1 MARFGFFG
9 EALPDIDL
17 EELKGRLIVLEGTDG
32 VGRSTHIGLLKQW
45 LENNGHA
52 VLDTGMTR
60 SALAGKRLK
69 QAKEGHTLGGIT
81 MSLFYATDFADRLEN
96 EIIPALRAGFIVLT
110 DRYIYS
116 LMARAVVRGADPE
129 WLREVYGFA
138 LKPDA
143 IFYLRVKIDDLVTRV
158 LQSTGFDYW
167 ESGMD
172 LHMGEDMYESFVR
185 YQKWLLAE
193 FDKMVENYGFQIV
206 DASGTIEEVFEDLRA
221 RVERVGG
228 AKTAIILEFL
238 LGYSWTTPDFGLPH
252 ASRVFSALFRMEL
265 TAMSF
270 LCRSRSISASKARR
284 SPDGRRENPACR

>member
-1 MARFGFFG
+1 MGRFSFFG
-9 EALPDIDL
+9 DGLPEVDL
-17 EELKGRLIVLEGTDG
+17 EELKGKLIVLEGTDG

-45 LENNGHA
+45 LENHGHA

-69 QAKEGHTLGGIT
+69 QAKEGHILGGIT

-116 LMARAVVRGADPE
+116 LMARAIVRGADPE

-143 IFYLRVKIDDLVTRV
+143 IFYLRLKIDDLITRV
-158 LQSTGFDYW
+158 IQSTGFDYW

-172 LHMGEDMYESFVR
+172 MHMGEDMYESFVR

-193 FDKMVENYGFQIV
+193 FDKMVDVHGFDVV
-206 DASGTIEEVFEDLRA
+206 DASGSVEDVFEDLRD
-221 RVERVGG
+221 RVMSVVERNGDET
-228 AKTAIILEFL
+228 KL
-238 LGYSWTTPDFGLPH
+238 
-252 ASRVFSALFRMEL
+252 RSA
-265 TAMSF
+265 
-270 LCRSRSISASKARR
+270 
-284 SPDGRRENPACR
+284 

>member
-1 MARFGFFG
+1 MARFSFFG
-9 EALPDIDL
+9 EGLPEIEL
-17 EELKGRLIVLEGTDG
+17 EELKGKLIVLEGTDG
-32 VGRSTHIGLLKQW
+32 VGRSTQIGLLKLW
-45 LENNGHA
+45 LENHGHA

-116 LMARAVVRGADPE
+116 LMARAIVRGADPE

-138 LKPDA
+138 LQPDA
-143 IFYLRVKIDDLVTRV
+143 IFYLRLGIDDLVTRV
-158 LQSTGFDYW
+158 LQSNGFDYW

-193 FDKMVENYGFQIV
+193 FDKMVETYGFNVV
-206 DASGTIEEVFEDLRA
+206 DAAGSIEDVFENLRDRVDAVVA
-221 RVERVGG
+221 RN
-228 AKTAIILEFL
+228 
-238 LGYSWTTPDFGLPH
+238 
-252 ASRVFSALFRMEL
+252 
-265 TAMSF
+265 
-270 LCRSRSISASKARR
+270 
-284 SPDGRRENPACR
+284 GR

>member
-1 MARFGFFG
+1 MARFDFFG
-9 EALPDIDL
+9 ERLPDIDL
-17 EELKGRLIVLEGTDG
+17 DELKGKLIVLEGTDG
-32 VGRSTHIGLLKQW
+32 VGRSTHIGLLKEW
-45 LENNGHA
+45 LENHGHA

-81 MSLFYATDFADRLEN
+81 MSLFYATDFADRLES

-116 LMARAVVRGADPE
+116 LMARAIVRGADPE

-143 IFYLRVKIDDLVTRV
+143 IFYLRLNIDDLVTRV

-172 LHMGEDMYESFVR
+172 MHMGEDMYESFVR
-185 YQKWLLAE
+185 YQKFLLAE
-193 FDKMVENYGFQIV
+193 FDKMVETFGFTVI
-206 DASGTIEEVFEDLRA
+206 DASGTVEEVFENLRE
-221 RVERVGG
+221 RVEQVAQRN
-228 AKTAIILEFL
+228 
-238 LGYSWTTPDFGLPH
+238 GY
-252 ASRVFSALFRMEL
+252 
-265 TAMSF
+265 
-270 LCRSRSISASKARR
+270 
-284 SPDGRRENPACR
+284 

>member
-1 MARFGFFG
+1 MAGFKFFG
-9 EALPDIDL
+9 EGLPDIDL
-17 EELKGRLIVLEGTDG
+17 AELKGKLIVLEGTDG
-32 VGRSTHIGLLKQW
+32 VGRSTHISLLKQW
-45 LENNGHA
+45 LENHGHA

-69 QAKEGHTLGGIT
+69 RAKEGHTLGGIT

-116 LMARAVVRGADPE
+116 LMARAIVRGADPE

-138 LKPDA
+138 LRPDA

-172 LHMGEDMYESFVR
+172 MHMGEDMYESFVR

-193 FDKMVENYGFQIV
+193 FDKMVETHGFEIV
-206 DASGTIEEVFEDLRA
+206 DASGSIEEVFENLRD
-221 RVERVGG
+221 RVDRVVERN
-228 AKTAIILEFL
+228 
-238 LGYSWTTPDFGLPH
+238 GY
-252 ASRVFSALFRMEL
+252 
-265 TAMSF
+265 
-270 LCRSRSISASKARR
+270 
-284 SPDGRRENPACR
+284 

>member
-1 MARFGFFG
+1 MARFNFFG
-9 EALPDIDL
+9 EGLPGIDL
-17 EELKGRLIVLEGTDG
+17 SELKGRLIVLEGTDG

-69 QAKEGHTLGGIT
+69 QAKEGNTLGGIT

-116 LMARAVVRGADPE
+116 LRARAIVRGSDPE

-138 LKPDA
+138 LQPDA
-143 IFYLRVKIDDLVTRV
+143 ILYLRVNIDDLITRV

-172 LHMGEDMYESFVR
+172 LHMGEDMYDSFVR
-185 YQKWLLAE
+185 YQTWLLAE
-193 FDKMVENYGFQIV
+193 FDKMVDGYGFQVI
-206 DASGTIEEVFEDLRA
+206 DAGRGIEEVFEDLRT
-221 RVERVGG
+221 RVSSLVERNG
-228 AKTAIILEFL
+228 
-238 LGYSWTTPDFGLPH
+238 H
-252 ASRVFSALFRMEL
+252 
-265 TAMSF
+265 
-270 LCRSRSISASKARR
+270 
-284 SPDGRRENPACR
+284 

>member
-172 LHMGEDMYESFVR
+172 LHMGDDMYESFVS

-193 FDKMVENYGFQIV
+193 FDKMVENYGFQVV
-206 DASGTIEEVFEDLRA
+206 DASGTIEEVFEDLRS
-221 RVERVGG
+221 RVERAV
-228 AKTAIILEFL
+228 AKNGRHVCLSLSFHFGKQSTRGLRMVDEEIGPADKLRDKLQQDMAVMPVAQLILQQL
-238 LGYSWTTPDFGLPH
+238 
-252 ASRVFSALFRMEL
+252 
-265 TAMSF
+265 
-270 LCRSRSISASKARR
+270 
-284 SPDGRRENPACR
+284 

>member
-1 MARFGFFG
+1 MARFSYFG
-9 EALPDIDL
+9 EGLPEIDL
-17 EELKGRLIVLEGTDG
+17 DELKGTLIVLEGTDG

-45 LENNGHA
+45 LENHGHA

-81 MSLFYATDFADRLEN
+81 MSLFYATDFADRLES
-96 EIIPALRAGFIVLT
+96 EIIPALRAGFVVLT

-116 LMARAVVRGADPE
+116 LMARATVRGADPD

-143 IFYLRVKIDDLVTRV
+143 IFYLRLNIDDLVTRV

-172 LHMGEDMYESFVR
+172 LHMGEDMYDSFVR
-185 YQKWLLAE
+185 YQNLLLAE
-193 FDKMVENYGFQIV
+193 FDKMVETYGFGVV
-206 DASGTIEEVFEDLRA
+206 DASGSVEDVFENMRA
-221 RVERVGG
+221 RVEKV
-228 AKTAIILEFL
+228 T
-238 LGYSWTTPDFGLPH
+238 
-252 ASRVFSALFRMEL
+252 
-265 TAMSF
+265 
-270 LCRSRSISASKARR
+270 RR
-284 SPDGRRENPACR
+284 NGS

>member
-1 MARFGFFG
+1 MARFEFFG
-9 EALPDIDL
+9 EGLPDIDL
-17 EELKGRLIVLEGTDG
+17 AELKGKLIVLEGTDG

-45 LENNGHA
+45 LENLGHA

-96 EIIPALRAGFIVLT
+96 EIIPALRAGFVVLT

-116 LMARAVVRGADPE
+116 LMARAIVRGASPE
-129 WLREVYGFA
+129 WLHEVYGFA
-138 LKPDA
+138 LRPDA
-143 IFYLRVKIDDLVTRV
+143 IFYLRVNIGDLVTRV

-172 LHMGEDMYESFVR
+172 MHMGEDLYESFVR

-193 FDKMVENYGFQIV
+193 FDKMVETHGFQII
-206 DASGTIEEVFEDLRA
+206 DASGSIEEVFENLRDRVDRVVA
-221 RVERVGG
+221 RNGYRV
-228 AKTAIILEFL
+228 
-238 LGYSWTTPDFGLPH
+238 
-252 ASRVFSALFRMEL
+252 
-265 TAMSF
+265 
-270 LCRSRSISASKARR
+270 
-284 SPDGRRENPACR
+284 

>member
-1 MARFGFFG
+1 
-9 EALPDIDL
+9 
-17 EELKGRLIVLEGTDG
+17 
-32 VGRSTHIGLLKQW
+32 
-45 LENNGHA
+45 
-52 VLDTGMTR
+52 MTR

-81 MSLFYATDFADRLEN
+81 MSLFYATDLADRLEN

-116 LMARAVVRGADPE
+116 LIARAVVRGADPE

-143 IFYLRVKIDDLVTRV
+143 IFYLRVGIDDLVTRV
-158 LQSTGFDYW
+158 LQSTGFEYW

-193 FDKMVENYGFQIV
+193 FDKMVEVYGFQPI
-206 DASGTIEEVFEDLRA
+206 DASGSVEEVFNVLRDRVDAVVA
-221 RVERVGG
+221 RNG
-228 AKTAIILEFL
+228 
-238 LGYSWTTPDFGLPH
+238 D
-252 ASRVFSALFRMEL
+252 
-265 TAMSF
+265 
-270 LCRSRSISASKARR
+270 
-284 SPDGRRENPACR
+284 

>member
-1 MARFGFFG
+1 MAGFSFFG
-9 EALPDIDL
+9 EGLPGIDL
-17 EELKGRLIVLEGTDG
+17 SELKGKLIVLEGTDG

-45 LENNGHA
+45 LENHGHA

-96 EIIPALRAGFIVLT
+96 EIIPALRAGFVVLT

-116 LMARAVVRGADPE
+116 LMARAIVRGSDPE

-138 LKPDA
+138 LRPDA
-143 IFYLRVKIDDLVTRV
+143 IFYLRLQIDDLVTRV
-158 LQSTGFDYW
+158 LQSRGFDYW

-172 LHMGEDMYESFVR
+172 MHMGEDMYESFVR

-193 FDKMVENYGFQIV
+193 FDKMVETFGFQIV
-206 DASGTIEEVFEDLRA
+206 DASGSVEEVFENLRD
-221 RVERVGG
+221 RVDRVIGRN
-228 AKTAIILEFL
+228 
-238 LGYSWTTPDFGLPH
+238 GYGS
-252 ASRVFSALFRMEL
+252 
-265 TAMSF
+265 
-270 LCRSRSISASKARR
+270 
-284 SPDGRRENPACR
+284 